1 MAQRVFFLNRL
12 KDGVD
17 PADYEG
23 FVRDV
28 DYPFARSLPTIR
40 SYVVTRLD
48 GLFSG
53 GEAPYDYLEVV
64 EITELDEYRRSL
76 DPAGDPAVAAFVEEW
91 STFVGE
97 SLVVYGEVLE

>member
-12 KDGVD
+12 KEGVD
-17 PADYEG
+17 PAVYEQ
-23 FVRDV
+23 FVREV

-48 GLFSG
+48 GLLEG
-53 GEAPYDYLEVV
+53 GNAPYDYLEVV
-64 EITELDEYRRSL
+64 EITELEEYRRSL
-76 DPAGDPAVAAFVEEW
+76 DPAGHPDVEAFIREW
-91 STFVGE
+91 STYVGE